1 MRLARELGYTISEV
15 MERMTY
21 DEIFLWGVLFEIEE
35 DEREE
40 AARKAK
46 RR

>member
-21 DEIFLWGVLFEIEE
+21 DEIFLWGVLFEIEH